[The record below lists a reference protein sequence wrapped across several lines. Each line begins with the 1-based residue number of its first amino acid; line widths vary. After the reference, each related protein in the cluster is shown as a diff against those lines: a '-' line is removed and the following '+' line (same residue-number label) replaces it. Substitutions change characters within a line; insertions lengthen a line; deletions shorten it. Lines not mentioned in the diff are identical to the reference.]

1 MRAPRRRAGRV
12 HGASRV
18 ENYGIAVTHELQY
31 ELDDVAVPADSIEL
45 VHTMSTSIDVVA
57 EAFASSPAG
66 TLETVQD
73 AALPA
78 LPQAQRPRS
87 RYGRRYRGPDERS
100 MHRRSQRRGRKLREL
115 EARIA
120 RPGDEGTRFIP
131 VVSRQGGVGA
141 TTVTALLGMALADAS
156 NGAILAVD
164 AHPERGTL
172 GDRVGDAA
180 SSNVREIARR
190 ASRIESAGELSE
202 LAAHD
207 ATGLHVLPSDAG
219 TTQRRPLT
227 AHAYD
232 VVADVAARFYSVV
245 LTDGASGLLEPAM
258 HAALQRADGLVL
270 VSGGSADEARLA
282 SETIDWLH
290 AHGLKD
296 LAERTVV
303 ALNTATPGTDLKLLP
318 QIETHFRARVR
329 DVVRIPYDEELSPG
343 PIRFG
348 ALRPFTRETARDLAA
363 AVMEAAP
370 RADEPLAEVQSG

>member
-1 MRAPRRRAGRV
+1 M
-12 HGASRV
+12 
-18 ENYGIAVTHELQY
+18 THERQY

-57 EAFASSPAG
+57 SALALSP
-66 TLETVQD
+66 LSEPETMQD
-73 AALPA
+73 PPIPA
-78 LPQAQRPRS
+78 LPTAPRPRS
-87 RYGRRYRGPDERS
+87 RYGRRYRGPEERRAHRRRPRRSGDPHRTDERDA
-100 MHRRSQRRGRKLREL
+100 RG
-115 EARIA
+115 AGA
-120 RPGDEGTRFIP
+120 QGGPVRFVP

-141 TTVTALLGMALADAS
+141 TTVTALLGMALADAHS
-156 NGAILAVD
+156 GPVIAVD

-172 GDRVGDAA
+172 GDRVAA
-180 SSNVREIARR
+180 AATANVREIARR
-190 ASRIESAGELSE
+190 APRIRSAADLSE

-207 ATGLHVLPSDAG
+207 ATGLTVLPSDAG
-219 TTQRRPLT
+219 TAPSRPLT

-232 VVADVAARFYSVV
+232 AVADVAGRFSSVV

-258 HAALQRADGLVL
+258 HAALKRADGLVL

-282 SETIDWLH
+282 SETVDWLH
-290 AHGLKD
+290 AHGLGA
-296 LAERTVV
+296 LAGRTVV

-363 AVMEAAP
+363 SVMEAA
-370 RADEPLAEVQSG
+370 A

>member
-1 MRAPRRRAGRV
+1 MVEAAPE
-12 HGASRV
+12 S
-18 ENYGIAVTHELQY
+18 
-31 ELDDVAVPADSIEL
+31 
-45 VHTMSTSIDVVA
+45 
-57 EAFASSPAG
+57 
-66 TLETVQD
+66 
-73 AALPA
+73 ALPA
-78 LPQAQRPRS
+78 LPFPSRPRS
-87 RYGRRYRGPDERS
+87 RYGRRYRGPEERRA
-100 MHRRSQRRGRKLREL
+100 RRRPQPRTRKQRELTEL

-120 RPGDEGTRFIP
+120 GPGDQVTRFIP

-141 TTVTALLGMALADAS
+141 TTVTAMLGMALADVR
-156 NGAILAVD
+156 NGAVLAVD

-172 GDRVGDAA
+172 GDRVGDPA
-180 SSNVREIARR
+180 STNVREIARR
-190 ASRIESAGELSE
+190 ASRIQSPAELSG

-207 ATGLHVLPSDAG
+207 VTGLDVLPSDAG
-219 TTQRRPLT
+219 TTPSRPLT

-232 VVADVAARFYSVV
+232 AVADVAGRFYSVV

-290 AHGLKD
+290 AHGLAD

-348 ALRPFTRETARDLAA
+348 ALRPFTRDSARDLAA
-363 AVMEAAP
+363 SVMDAA
-370 RADEPLAEVQSG
+370 A